1 MHCTNPTRNLTYA
14 CKNQRK
20 TRRRELAGRAHVQ
33 TKSSKPT
40 TVLTT
45 KREGTE
51 SALFLEWAGNQRVRA
66 PQADISIQ
74 GVLLFSELLLFLS
87 ELLIWKRTNR
97 NQFPIVF
104 LKEND
109 STNRDF
115 REKFFFKKS
124 MNSYF
129 FSSGGPRSR
138 PDLALSTENCREK
151 AKIAIEKLDP
161 KPKKIA
167 KIEIF

>member
-1 MHCTNPTRNLTYA
+1 MSRLSEVGLPHT
-14 CKNQRK
+14 
-20 TRRRELAGRAHVQ
+20 
-33 TKSSKPT
+33 
-40 TVLTT
+40 LTT
-45 KREGTE
+45 RREGTE
-51 SALFLEWAGNQRVRA
+51 SALFLKPPRNQRVRS

-109 STNRDF
+109 SKNRDF
-115 REKFFFKKS
+115 REKIFFKKS

-138 PDLALSTENCREK
+138 PDLALSTENCIEK